1 MRIRSQQIKHT
12 GKGAFVRFHTRTI
25 YLSEFM
31 RPHYP
36 EYTEDVTFHDLVV
49 HGIQASVYDFGIGI
63 NISADG
69 ETAKVFY
76 MR

>member
-1 MRIRSQQIKHT
+1 MRIRSQQIKYN
-12 GKGAFVRFHTRTI
+12 GKGAYVRFHTRTI
-25 YLSEFM
+25 YLSEFI

-36 EYTEDVTFHDLVV
+36 EDTEDVTFHGLEVQ
-49 HGIQASVYDFGIGI
+49 GIQTLTCDFGIGI

>member
-1 MRIRSQQIKHT
+1 MRIRSQQIKYN
-12 GKGAFVRFHTRTI
+12 GKGAYVRFHNRII

-31 RPHYP
+31 RPH
-36 EYTEDVTFHDLVV
+36 EDVTFHGLVV
-49 HGIQASVYDFGIGI
+49 HGIQALTYDFGIGI